1 VREQGLQN
9 WRGELSNQILR
20 RGKLHQLEQQR
31 GIRLGLFGGFCA
43 IPIAQMEIMALPAA
57 GITPH
62 PIANTFIG
70 LLQNKSV

>member
-1 VREQGLQN
+1 
-9 WRGELSNQILR
+9 
-20 RGKLHQLEQQR
+20 
-31 GIRLGLFGGFCA
+31 LFGGFCA

-62 PIANTFIG
+62 PIANSFIG